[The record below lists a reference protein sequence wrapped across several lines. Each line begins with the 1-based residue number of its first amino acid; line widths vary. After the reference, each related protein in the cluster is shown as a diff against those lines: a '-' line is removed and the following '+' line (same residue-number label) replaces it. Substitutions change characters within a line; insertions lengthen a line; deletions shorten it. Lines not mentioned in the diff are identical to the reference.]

1 MMGTLR
7 EWLASVVTVALLLAL
22 AQTLIPEGT
31 VRRIGSFAGGLIL
44 LLTLL
49 QPLSGGDPI
58 RLETEFESCRQEIE
72 DRRQELQ
79 QAGDRALAAIIEEQ
93 TAAYIS
99 DKAAALGTP
108 VQVRVETEMG
118 ADGVTVPV
126 SAQLKGAYSEAL
138 SVYMEQELGIP
149 RERQVWYEN

>member
-1 MMGTLR
+1 MIGALR
-7 EWLASVVTVALLLAL
+7 EWLASVVTVALLLTL

-44 LLTLL
+44 LLALL
-49 QPLSGGDPI
+49 RPLTGGEPI
-58 RLETEFESCRQEIE
+58 RLERKFESCRQEIE

-79 QAGDRALAAIIEEQ
+79 QAGDEALAAIIEER

-99 DKAAALGTP
+99 DKAAELGAS
-108 VQVRVETEMG
+108 VQVRIGTETG
-118 ADGVTVPV
+118 TDGIAVPV
-126 SAQLKGAYSEAL
+126 SAELEGAYSEAL
-138 SVYMEQELGIP
+138 SAYMEQELGIP